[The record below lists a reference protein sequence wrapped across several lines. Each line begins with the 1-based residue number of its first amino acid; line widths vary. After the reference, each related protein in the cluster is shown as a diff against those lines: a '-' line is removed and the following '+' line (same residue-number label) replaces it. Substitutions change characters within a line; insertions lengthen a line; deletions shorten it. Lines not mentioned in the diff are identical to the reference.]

1 MDDWK
6 VLERQHDEHD
16 MLITAE
22 YTKPPEFC
30 VRCGV
35 EGAKLLKH
43 GVQEQTFM
51 DTPIHG
57 KRVGIKVQRQRYRCA
72 DCKGTFQQLLPDMD
86 EKRTM
91 TSRLLAYIQ
100 TQSLVK
106 KFTEVSHDVGVNEK
120 TVRNIFNDFV
130 TTLDANR
137 EIGQTEVREAACRRS
152 GRRRGSG

>member
-1 MDDWK
+1 MVTILALDDWK
-6 VLERQHDEHD
+6 VLVRKTDEHD
-16 MLITAE
+16 MLITTE
-22 YTKPPEFC
+22 YAKPPEFC

-91 TSRLLAYIQ
+91 TRRLLDYIRQ
-100 TQSLVK
+100 RSLERT
-106 KFTEVSHDVGVNEK
+106 FTEVSEDVGVNEK
-120 TVRNIFNDFV
+120 TVRTILHDF
-130 TTLDANR
+130 
-137 EIGQTEVREAACRRS
+137 
-152 GRRRGSG
+152 